1 MKKIFYLLLISCV
14 LQTAAAQKRYSTGLD
29 FDDDAHTKTLVKN
42 PSKNR
47 GLLLSKTSLK
57 AYCPTPQQQGDYPN
71 CVGWA
76 IGYAACT
83 ISEAVSKNIQDRKL
97 VDAMATS
104 PMYVYAHA
112 KPKKDTECNSNAKM
126 DDALT
131 NLKLVS
137 AIPRL
142 QQFNEICTPPKDLP
156 KNFSEGIR
164 ITDFVSLF
172 KESDSKQQKLYLIKQ
187 ALSNRKP
194 VVAAIK
200 VYDSMKNAKKIW
212 SGDLA
217 HYTGGHAVCFV
228 GYNDDLEGGTV
239 EMMNSWGTDWGD
251 KGFTLIRYKDLDT
264 ILKYAFELT
273 VDKCVALKDAPA
285 PLPTDNKDNSLIT
298 NLLSSSIELQLAAG
312 TVMPIETFQKKKETA
327 RSVEPNY
334 KTVQGYSVG
343 TKYRILMEH
352 SEPIYLYVLAS
363 DLTGHVSKIFPA
375 DETMS
380 AQLSNPNAPLIL
392 PNEAWHIEL
401 DDTKGK
407 DYLIFI
413 YAKKEQSIET
423 LLAQWNAQQGEPLEK
438 IYKTYTSKI
447 QSFTTNNVVQNKM
460 SFQAKLNSENI
471 ILLTLEMEHL

>member
-1 MKKIFYLLLISCV
+1 MKKIFYFCLSLV
-14 LQTAAAQKRYSTGLD
+14 FLQTAAAQKRFSTGLD
-29 FDDDAHTKTLVKN
+29 FDDDAHAKTLVKN

-47 GLLLSKTSLK
+47 GLLLTKTSLK
-57 AYCPTPQQQGDYPN
+57 AYCPTPQQQGEYPN

-83 ISEAVSKNIQDRKL
+83 ISEAISKNIQDRKL

-104 PMYVYAHA
+104 PMYVYAHG
-112 KPKKDTECNSNAKM
+112 KPKKDTECNSNAKI
-126 DDALT
+126 DSALT
-131 NLKLVS
+131 NLKLVA
-137 AIPRL
+137 AIPRF
-142 QQFNEICTPPKDLP
+142 QQFNDICTPPSELP
-156 KNFSEGIR
+156 TAFSEGIR
-164 ITDFVSLF
+164 IKDFVSLF

-200 VYDSMKNAKKIW
+200 AYDSMKQTKKIW
-212 SGDLA
+212 SGDLT
-217 HYTGGHAVCFV
+217 HYTGGHAVCLV

-239 EMMNSWGTDWGD
+239 EMMNSWGTEWGD

-273 VDKCVALKDAPA
+273 VDKGADLTNAPA
-285 PLPTDNKDNSLIT
+285 PPKPTDNKDNSLIL
-298 NLLSSSIELQLAAG
+298 NALSSSIELKLEDG
-312 TVMPIETFQKKKETA
+312 SVMPIEAFEKNKLG
-327 RSVEPNY
+327 EPSY

-343 TKYRILMEH
+343 TKYRISMEH

-363 DLTGHVSKIFPA
+363 DLTGQVSKIFPA
-375 DETMS
+375 DATMS

-407 DYLIFI
+407 DYLIFL
-413 YAKKEQSIET
+413 YAKTEQPIAR
-423 LLAQWNAQQGEPLEK
+423 LLAEWNAQQGAPLEK
-438 IYKTYTSKI
+438 IAKTYVGKN
-447 QSFTTNNVVQNKM
+447 QSFTANKAVQNKM

-471 ILLTLEMEHL
+471 ILLMLEMEHR